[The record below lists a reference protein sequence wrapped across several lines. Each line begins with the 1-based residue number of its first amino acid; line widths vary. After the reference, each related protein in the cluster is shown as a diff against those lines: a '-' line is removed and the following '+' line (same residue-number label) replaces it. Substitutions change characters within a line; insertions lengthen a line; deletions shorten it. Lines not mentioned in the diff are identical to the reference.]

1 MPLWCIFIY
10 THMDNYNI
18 ENNNEQHECCMHG
31 PGPDLHCSCVTT
43 GNCSGADYKMFEW
56 DYKCPTCTFHPDPF
70 KRLQC
75 FIRALAT
82 KGLASEKKIEEI
94 EKILNGDDNVEGLI
108 DKVESMLTDAT
119 IIDDHLDD
127 DSANPVQNNVIK
139 EAIDELRASL
149 RQKQD
154 TLTSGINIKTINGYP
169 ILGSGD
175 ISVGGETTWDSVTNK
190 PTFATV
196 ATTGSYADLVGK
208 PNLAAVAFSGSYND
222 LLNKP
227 APGLDI
233 VVDAQLSNTSE
244 NPVQNKVVAEEISSL
259 SGACN
264 NLQMNK
270 QQKLTSDTV
279 LGTINGQSLTYGGSV
294 SIATGG
300 GADVKTLR
308 TDDEYSVSLSG
319 TGTVG
324 FSGENGIVT
333 SGAGAALKVGL
344 TQQFRN
350 TVSNKQDKLTSSSIL
365 GTINGETLRYGDSIT
380 IPGGGG
386 DGVTALRQLSDV
398 NTTGIANGKIL
409 RYNST
414 TQKWTVGDDNAGVT
428 SVKVGDTTY
437 TPNGSGL
444 INIPALAS
452 TVALSTSA
460 TSSDNVVDLVLRQND
475 EIVNTV
481 KVQGTQGITSNRTG
495 GGADVLVLGTN
506 LKTVGGQSLVNT
518 TTPVTDIPIPTVNNS
533 TITFAVDD
541 GNNRSLGGTITLNQG
556 TAQTIYLPAGS
567 GEGDGPQYIENPY
580 TLPMASNG
588 VLGGIMTGY
597 TPPANTLNIPLK
609 VNASGAGYVTQTT
622 TNTITQNS
630 ILPITSGGLY
640 NLNQTVVGHTSAIE
654 ALDDLLYTTGSS
666 ETLPTYTT
674 VSDFEYHQEVHN
686 LGDFIELTG
695 DGVEGVYQVIWK
707 NASDHNQGKTLEYVS
722 PVRRLK
728 FDVIDRQI
736 TALGNSTA
744 ALLQAIDGLVDS
756 VIVSTS
762 NGVRAIRYTTYGGS
776 DPTAVIPI
784 DSTPSP
790 SSTNLITSGAV
801 YALQQTVVNNG
812 FTLIATG
819 QKLEESYTN
828 LYKGT
833 YPEYAS
839 ISDFEY
845 HQEVHSLGET
855 IRITSGQDQGV
866 YEVVWVDLAD
876 HNQGKTLSPKKRLKA
891 DVNRDDI
898 DTIYGLLAGELD
910 QIDECVTSVDV
921 NTVGGAK
928 KLQYTTSGGLTAQ
941 DIIGIDSA
949 ITQNS
954 QNLITS
960 GALYSLNQSAINSAS
975 AITALQNQQEDY
987 YTNLYR
993 GTYPEYATIADFE
1006 YHQEIHS
1013 LGDPIRITSGQD
1025 QGVYEVV
1032 WKDDSDHDQGKT
1044 LSPKLKLKADANS
1057 DRIDDAFGSI
1067 ASVLD
1072 IADAKVDSVQRETSG
1087 NSDKLTYTVG
1097 VTDHDIVS
1105 IDSTPT
1111 SSSSN
1116 LITSGGVYSA
1126 TSALRSID
1134 STPTNGSSNLVSSG
1148 GVYSAINNAVGNANV
1163 DFDYGTGKK
1172 RGTDLTEVINTV
1184 NYSGTCSSQI
1194 MDSDSHTKILNA
1206 QIDVVYFNAKNE
1218 SGSFSRQTARLQ
1230 VNITYSNGTYDIGDV
1245 ATKFAT
1251 LGDFTLY
1258 GRPYLEVTQNSSD
1271 QTKADVNMYFCLT
1284 SAKLQIHSLTI
1295 ELHNDNGQLPYFVQ
1309 TRNDI
1314 DHNYTYSN
1322 NKKVV
1327 YFDTWDNVIV
1337 IFIHGKWYKLA
1348 DADPFPLRPMSG
1360 S

>member
-154 TLTSGINIKTINGYP
+154 TLASGINIKTINGYP

-227 APGLDI
+227 APGSDI

-300 GADVKTLR
+300 GADVKT
-308 TDDEYSVSLSG
+308 
-319 TGTVG
+319 
-324 FSGENGIVT
+324 F
-333 SGAGAALKVGL
+333 
-344 TQQFRN
+344 
-350 TVSNKQDKLTSSSIL
+350 
-365 GTINGETLRYGDSIT
+365 
-380 IPGGGG
+380 
-386 DGVTALRQLSDV
+386 
-398 NTTGIANGKIL
+398 
-409 RYNST
+409 
-414 TQKWTVGDDNAGVT
+414 
-428 SVKVGDTTY
+428 
-437 TPNGSGL
+437 
-444 INIPALAS
+444 
-452 TVALSTSA
+452 
-460 TSSDNVVDLVLRQND
+460 
-475 EIVNTV
+475 
-481 KVQGTQGITSNRTG
+481 
-495 GGADVLVLGTN
+495 
-506 LKTVGGQSLVNT
+506 
-518 TTPVTDIPIPTVNNS
+518 
-533 TITFAVDD
+533 
-541 GNNRSLGGTITLNQG
+541 
-556 TAQTIYLPAGS
+556 
-567 GEGDGPQYIENPY
+567 
-580 TLPMASNG
+580 
-588 VLGGIMTGY
+588 
-597 TPPANTLNIPLK
+597 
-609 VNASGAGYVTQTT
+609 
-622 TNTITQNS
+622 
-630 ILPITSGGLY
+630 
-640 NLNQTVVGHTSAIE
+640 
-654 ALDDLLYTTGSS
+654 
-666 ETLPTYTT
+666 
-674 VSDFEYHQEVHN
+674 
-686 LGDFIELTG
+686 
-695 DGVEGVYQVIWK
+695 
-707 NASDHNQGKTLEYVS
+707 
-722 PVRRLK
+722 
-728 FDVIDRQI
+728 
-736 TALGNSTA
+736 
-744 ALLQAIDGLVDS
+744 
-756 VIVSTS
+756 
-762 NGVRAIRYTTYGGS
+762 
-776 DPTAVIPI
+776 
-784 DSTPSP
+784 
-790 SSTNLITSGAV
+790 
-801 YALQQTVVNNG
+801 
-812 FTLIATG
+812 
-819 QKLEESYTN
+819 
-828 LYKGT
+828 
-833 YPEYAS
+833 
-839 ISDFEY
+839 
-845 HQEVHSLGET
+845 
-855 IRITSGQDQGV
+855 
-866 YEVVWVDLAD
+866 
-876 HNQGKTLSPKKRLKA
+876 
-891 DVNRDDI
+891 
-898 DTIYGLLAGELD
+898 
-910 QIDECVTSVDV
+910 
-921 NTVGGAK
+921 
-928 KLQYTTSGGLTAQ
+928 
-941 DIIGIDSA
+941 
-949 ITQNS
+949 
-954 QNLITS
+954 
-960 GALYSLNQSAINSAS
+960 
-975 AITALQNQQEDY
+975 
-987 YTNLYR
+987 
-993 GTYPEYATIADFE
+993 
-1006 YHQEIHS
+1006 
-1013 LGDPIRITSGQD
+1013 
-1025 QGVYEVV
+1025 
-1032 WKDDSDHDQGKT
+1032 
-1044 LSPKLKLKADANS
+1044 
-1057 DRIDDAFGSI
+1057 
-1067 ASVLD
+1067 
-1072 IADAKVDSVQRETSG
+1072 
-1087 NSDKLTYTVG
+1087 
-1097 VTDHDIVS
+1097 
-1105 IDSTPT
+1105 
-1111 SSSSN
+1111 
-1116 LITSGGVYSA
+1116 
-1126 TSALRSID
+1126 
-1134 STPTNGSSNLVSSG
+1134 
-1148 GVYSAINNAVGNANV
+1148 V
-1163 DFDYGTGKK
+1163 DFDYGTGEK

-1271 QTKADVNMYFCLT
+1271 QTKADINMYFCLT

-1337 IFIHGKWYKLA
+1337 IFINGKWYKLA